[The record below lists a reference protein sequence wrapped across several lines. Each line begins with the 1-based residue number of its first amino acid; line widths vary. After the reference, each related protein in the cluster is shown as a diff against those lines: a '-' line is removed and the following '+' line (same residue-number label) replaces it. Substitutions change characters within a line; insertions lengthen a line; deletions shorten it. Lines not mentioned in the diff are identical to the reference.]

1 MRKKKKIQSRLK
13 IEGKN
18 NAETRF
24 IYIYIFSRQEQGK
37 KLHNSMTVAK
47 TY

>member
-1 MRKKKKIQSRLK
+1 MRKKRQIQSRLK

-18 NAETRF
+18 NAETGF
-24 IYIYIFSRQEQGK
+24 VYIFSRQEQGK
-37 KLHNSMTVAK
+37 QLHNSMTVAK